1 MQGSDD
7 AQHGLPAHCL
17 SRDPETGRVVIIVRG
32 RKGFID
38 YFGQET
44 PDSFNYRHGF
54 SYEQIEAME
63 YGCQLGFDA
72 ELAQVATVRSVR
84 EDLGLPVGP
93 LAPPSGNVRP
103 MRRTEAQLPTA
114 ASAGVSARPGSALH
128 GTMGSSRP
136 STLVSAKPVA
146 KPVAPVAAPEKTL
159 DFSFLPEFALGN
171 GR

>member
-7 AQHGLPAHCL
+7 SQHGLPAHCL

-63 YGCQLGFDA
+63 YGCQLGFEA

-103 MRRTEAQLPTA
+103 MRRAESAAPSAVTA
-114 ASAGVSARPGSALH
+114 AGSARAGVAVAQRS
-128 GTMGSSRP
+128 P
-136 STLVSAKPVA
+136 SPQRATAAKPA
-146 KPVAPVAAPEKTL
+146 AAPAPAEKAL
-159 DFSFLPEFALGN
+159 DFSFLPEFALSS